1 MKIRNFF
8 ALILA
13 SVILVACNDETDDN
27 GGIVTDPTGTAW
39 ISLSVKTTESGN
51 GLRSLNG
58 QEPGTL
64 EESTVVN
71 VRAMFFDTN
80 DDLVTDLPLTPA
92 QAGNPG
98 EPTGGAGEP
107 FQIDAASK
115 RVMIIVNPASSFP
128 SFAVGDN
135 IGKVN
140 EAIAASADNLSVTST
155 GFMMTNAK
163 GDLEPSEDN
172 GSLKA
177 LTLYKTKALAAS
189 NPPLTIKVD
198 RLVAKV
204 RLYAAGAAAASAP
217 NAVVSNIGW
226 VLNVTNKKY
235 FPMSERVQTAREVL
249 DPNHL
254 TPFDQY
260 KLGSYRKDP
269 NYDHSV
275 GPITYGDPSYADNYI
290 YFDSNTSPLP
300 TFANPLDDATSA
312 GDPEYCLENTQ
323 RQEDNN
329 FEFTTQ
335 ILVKAQ
341 YLPGTY
347 QTFGG
352 GSMNNDPADG
362 GDWMQI
368 SGAAY
373 TYASLMTYVRREMVY
388 KYASSNPA
396 TYSTPRADALNAYMN
411 TIGVGAVGMP
421 VPGDSTTVINGFLA
435 KKAAIQAV
443 ATRGGTY
450 GTFAY
455 YADGINYYKIAVK
468 HDNDDSDT
476 FKNQLGEFGVVRN
489 SVYDVKITK
498 FNNPG
503 YPAIPDPT
511 PDPVDSDDSWLSV
524 QIDINPWT
532 WYVQEEEL

>member
-27 GGIVTDPTGTAW
+27 GGVVTDPTGTAW
-39 ISLSVKTTESGN
+39 ISLSVKMTNSGN
-51 GLRSLNG
+51 GLRSLSG
-58 QEPGTL
+58 QEPGTQD
-64 EESTVVN
+64 ESAVKK
-71 VRAMFFDTN
+71 VRAIFFDTN
-80 DDLVTDLPLTPA
+80 NKVTSNLELDPN

-98 EPTGGAGEP
+98 EPTGSAGEP
-107 FQIDAASK
+107 FEIDAASLY
-115 RVMIIVNPASSFP
+115 VMIIVNPASSFP
-128 SFAVGDN
+128 SFATGADFSD
-135 IGKVN
+135 VN
-140 EAIAASADNLSVTST
+140 DALDAAASNLIDPLT

-163 GDLEPSEDN
+163 GGLEPSAP
-172 GSLKA
+172 GGAKTA

-189 NPPLTIKVD
+189 NPPLAIKVD

-204 RLYAAGAAAASAP
+204 RLYAAGAATASAP

-226 VLNVTNKKY
+226 VLNITNKRY
-235 FPMSERVQTAREVL
+235 FPMSERVITAKQT
-249 DPNHL
+249 P
-254 TPFDQY
+254 TPFDEY
-260 KLGSYRKDP
+260 GLGSYRRDP
-269 NYDHSV
+269 NFDNSI
-275 GPITYGDPSYADNYI
+275 GSITYPSPAYSANYNF
-290 YFDSNTSPLP
+290 FDSSTPLP
-300 TFANPLDDATSA
+300 TFANPIDSSA
-312 GDPEYCLENTQ
+312 AGLPEYCLENTQ
-323 RQEDNN
+323 RELDNN
-329 FEFTTQ
+329 FEYTTQ
-335 ILVKAQ
+335 ILVQAK
-341 YLPGTY
+341 YLPGSY
-347 QTFGG
+347 QTLGG
-352 GSMNNDPADG
+352 GTTRVQGDD

-373 TYASLMTYVRREMVY
+373 TYASLMTYVRREMTY
-388 KYASSNPA
+388 KYASPTPG
-396 TYSTPRADALNAYMN
+396 TYSTPRADALNNYM
-411 TIGVGAVGMP
+411 TAIGVTPVDMP
-421 VPGDSTTVINGFLA
+421 VPGDSVTVYNNFVA

-450 GTFAY
+450 GTFSY
-455 YADGINYYKIAVK
+455 YAEGINYYKIAIK

-511 PDPVDSDDSWLSV
+511 PDPVDSDESWLSV